1 MRRRYFLAGI
11 ALVVLSS
18 ACSSDAAR
26 RTDPAAADAA
36 LAKALNDLRAGHTTL
51 ATREFRAVVKL
62 DPDNKFAWFDLGVGE
77 GKAGHVNEADRDY
90 LRAIAIDP
98 GFEPALFNYGYNQ
111 YGSKH
116 YAVATPFL
124 RRATEAIP
132 NDAGA
137 HLYLG
142 LALAMQAASDPAL
155 AKEATDELELAL
167 KLNPAFRK
175 ELQLSILGFVPT
187 PTGSATSTTTQ
198 PASPP

>member
-1 MRRRYFLAGI
+1 VRRRYLLAGI

-18 ACSSDAAR
+18 ACSGGTAR
-26 RTDPAAADAA
+26 RTDPAAAENA
-36 LAKALNDLRAGHTTL
+36 LAKATIDLRAGHTAL
-51 ATREFRAVVKL
+51 ATREFRGVVKL
-62 DPDNKFAWFDLGVGE
+62 DPGNKFAWFDLGVGV
-77 GKAGHVNEADRDY
+77 GKAGHVSEADRDY

-98 GFEPALFNYGYNQ
+98 GFEPALFNYGYDQ

-142 LALAMQAASDPAL
+142 LSLAMQAASNPAL
-155 AKEATDELELAL
+155 GIEATDELELAL

-175 ELQLSILGFVPT
+175 ELQQSILGFVPT
-187 PTGSATSTTTQ
+187 PTGSPTSTTTQ
-198 PASPP
+198 PVTAP

>member
-1 MRRRYFLAGI
+1 MRRRYVLAGI

-18 ACSSDAAR
+18 ACSSGTAR
-26 RTDPAAADAA
+26 RTDPAAAEAA
-36 LAKALNDLRAGHTTL
+36 LAKAISDLRAGHAAL
-51 ATREFRAVVKL
+51 ATREFGAVVKL
-62 DPDNKFAWFDLGVGE
+62 DPNNKFAWFDLGVGV
-77 GKAGHVNEADRDY
+77 GKAGHVSEADRDY

-98 GFEPALFNYGYNQ
+98 RFEPALFNYGYDQ

-124 RRATEAIP
+124 RRATEASP

-142 LALAMQAASDPAL
+142 LALAMQAGSNPTHG
-155 AKEATDELELAL
+155 KEATDELELAL

-175 ELQLSILGFVPT
+175 EVQQSILGFVPT

-198 PASPP
+198 PATPP